1 MKYLITENQSN
12 RLNERI
18 LSLYRDGKS
27 IDFISKITG
36 YKKKRIYSVVIDEP
50 ISENIECR
58 DLEEIV
64 RELYNNKLLK
74 TNFVKDEFILNV
86 SGFDQ
91 MSGALSFVIDDTK
104 HKDFVFG
111 FATPYWDGDC
121 ALPIDYG
128 LYAVKK
134 GSKYDEFDI
143 SGELY
148 EGYDIGKPNT
158 IRDLVNWFNN
168 KYPEIILNKCRRDLI
183 SLRNEYINNN

>member
-1 MKYLITENQSN
+1 MKYLITENQLN
-12 RLNERI
+12 RINDRI
-18 LSLYRDGKS
+18 SSFYRDGKS
-27 IDFISKITG
+27 INFISKITG
-36 YKKKRIYSVVIDEP
+36 YKKKRIYSIVIDEP

-58 DLEEIV
+58 DLAEMV

-143 SGELY
+143 SGELFTSVPLV
-148 EGYDIGKPNT
+148 KPDT
-158 IRDLVNWFNN
+158 IRDLINWFNHE
-168 KYPEIILNKCRRDLI
+168 YPEIILNNGRRDFMVLK
-183 SLRNEYINNN
+183 NEYINNN